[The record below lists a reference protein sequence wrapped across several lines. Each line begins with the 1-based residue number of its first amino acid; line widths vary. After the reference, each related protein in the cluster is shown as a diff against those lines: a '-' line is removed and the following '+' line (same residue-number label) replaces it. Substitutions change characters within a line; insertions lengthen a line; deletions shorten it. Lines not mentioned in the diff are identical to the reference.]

1 MQQHTSLTSLYTALV
16 DARNGY
22 REAVKDAERANL
34 RTLFQDMIA
43 LHEQA
48 LGELRPELQA
58 RGERPDDQG
67 SFMSTVNET
76 VVSIRSAVTG
86 LNQSALGA
94 FASGEERIL
103 KNYDKA
109 IDEIAKRS
117 AAHAHARKAA
127 PSASRQGRRH
137 EERGRTVVTVTAA
150 AAR

>member
-109 IDEIAKRS
+109 IDESRNDPPLTHTLERQRQALRVRVEGMKS
-117 AAHAHARKAA
+117 AA
-127 PSASRQGRRH
+127 
-137 EERGRTVVTVTAA
+137 ERS
-150 AAR
+150 